1 MYSDQ
6 ALLDQLAIAMADSPH
21 EPILDLIDRISKT
34 IQPGRRYENTA
45 FPHSRPIDVPRGAK
59 VQWRLTN
66 SELLTIVE
74 KYNTMRTN
82 DKRAASRKAN

>member
-6 ALLDQLAIAMADSPH
+6 ALLEQLAIAMADSPG
-21 EPILDLIDRISKT
+21 ECILDLIFRIDEQM
-34 IQPGRRYENTA
+34 QPGRHFKNTA
-45 FPHSRPIDVPRGAK
+45 FPHDRPDVSRYSKI
-59 VQWRLTN
+59 QWRLTN
-66 SELLTIVE
+66 SELLTIIE